1 MHVATTGSLAQL
13 RVQDTEEQGQNWQI
27 ENGEAKRKQ
36 LLVKPT
42 EELTESEWLPGE
54 HLNGSECFFFFTH
67 EISYLFSLDQ

>member
-27 ENGEAKRKQ
+27 ENGKAKGKQ

-42 EELTESEWLPGE
+42 EELTESERLPGE
-54 HLNGSECFFFFTH
+54 HLNGSECFCFFY
-67 EISYLFSLDQ
+67 I